1 MKKVN
6 LRKGRRLT
14 IIEEALRRLVD
25 DESAGFITREEAAE
39 LLNLLNAE
47 EPAAYY
53 GVTIKEYRKS
63 DDLREA
69 WALHETYDITD

>member
-6 LRKGRRLT
+6 LRKGRRLA
-14 IIEEALRRLVD
+14 IIKEALRGLVD
-25 DESAGFITREEAAE
+25 NERAGNLTRKEAAE

-53 GVTIKEYRKS
+53 GVTIEEYRKR

-69 WALHETYDITD
+69 WALRETYDITD

>member
-6 LRKGRRLT
+6 LRKGRRLA
-14 IIEEALRRLVD
+14 IIKEALRGLVD
-25 DESAGFITREEAAE
+25 NERAGNLTRKEAAE

-47 EPAAYY
+47 EPAANY
-53 GVTIKEYRKS
+53 GVTIEEYRKR

-69 WALHETYDITD
+69 WALRETYYITD